1 MFPIGPY
8 PKAQVRELAAE
19 FDLPTQKRKDSQ
31 GICFLGKLRF
41 EDFVGRAP
49 PPARAK
55 CFDWIPSCLDLFSS
69 CLDLLSSCLD
79 LDSELCGLVSEP

>member
-41 EDFVGRAP
+41 EDFVGHHLGEQP
-49 PPARAK
+49 GPVIDFHSGK
-55 CFDWIPSCLDLFSS
+55 EIG
-69 CLDLLSSCLD
+69 
-79 LDSELCGLVSEP
+79 EHKGLWYHTIGQRKGLGQATRK